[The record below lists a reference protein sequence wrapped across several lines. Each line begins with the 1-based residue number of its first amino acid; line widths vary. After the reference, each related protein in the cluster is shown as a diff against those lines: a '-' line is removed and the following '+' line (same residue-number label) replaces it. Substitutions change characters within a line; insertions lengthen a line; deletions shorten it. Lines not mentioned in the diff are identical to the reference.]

1 MMWEIF
7 TVFVPI
13 YEVVRQWIL
22 SKKAANSYARYDT
35 ESPSITIG
43 TSGSKEWNNTSS
55 STLAEKGQASV
66 FSEECLGD
74 RLFTKDALEQ
84 VLSKNPEALQ
94 DFAALKDFSGEN
106 VAFLTCTASWK
117 SSWPESPGQEQ
128 LLSTYNQA
136 LWIYTAFISPR
147 DAEFPLNISSQALN
161 HLQSIFE
168 KPARILCGEGNVSPA
183 TPFEADFSTLPP
195 QDVGIRARY
204 TGEIPEGF
212 DLAVFDH
219 VQDHVK
225 YLVLTNTWP
234 KFVEAMRRRSGDSM
248 DSGYTATSES
258 SITSWLSSQRAKLQS
273 FF

>member
-13 YEVVRQWIL
+13 FEIVRLWTL
-22 SKKAANSYARYDT
+22 SKKAANSNARSET
-35 ESPSITIG
+35 ASPSLTIR
-43 TSGSKEWNNTSS
+43 TSGSKEWKNMSS
-55 STLAEKGQASV
+55 STIAEKGQTSV
-66 FSEECLGD
+66 FSEECMGD
-74 RLFTKDALEQ
+74 RLFTKDALEH

-117 SSWPESPGQEQ
+117 SSWPEALDHEQ
-128 LLSTYNQA
+128 MLGTYNQA
-136 LWIYTAFISPR
+136 LWIYTTFISPR

-168 KPARILCGEGNVSPA
+168 RPARILCGEGNINPA
-183 TPFEADFSTLPP
+183 TPFEADYSTLPS
-195 QDVGIRARY
+195 QDIGVRARY
-204 TGEIPEGF
+204 TGDIPEGF

-234 KFVEAMRRRSGDSM
+234 KFVEAMRRQSSDSM
-248 DSGYTATSES
+248 DTAMSES
-258 SITSWLSSQRAKLQS
+258 SLSSWLSGQRAKIQTFL
-273 FF
+273 